1 MNKLFSILFL
11 NLFSHK
17 EEEIDLMVDGGVVL
31 NLPRQFY
38 IKPN

>member
-1 MNKLFSILFL
+1 MNRLISILFL
-11 NLFSHK
+11 NLFSNK
-17 EEEIDLMVDGGVVL
+17 EEETDLMVDGGVVL